1 MGRGFG
7 GIAGVVKVKVFFFMP
22 FSERIDVV
30 AVYLVFGLSP
40 LKLTF
45 VESESSKSLNVLVLE
60 EEDLSVIE

>member
-1 MGRGFG
+1 M
-7 GIAGVVKVKVFFFMP
+7 VKVKVFFFVP

>member
-1 MGRGFG
+1 M
-7 GIAGVVKVKVFFFMP
+7 VKVRVFFFVP

-40 LKLTF
+40 LKLTV